1 MCVLPYLWA
10 TYSCQTVKTK
20 EEKEVLEHF
29 AGVVSWCSLT
39 LPSILHALLLQFTM
53 MNMTTFKVV
62 FSEMVEH
69 LVERIQSNYALQI
82 IPNSFLANS
91 TTSATFAGILLTFL
105 LQRMDTM
112 GCTMSTCI

>member
-1 MCVLPYLWA
+1 
-10 TYSCQTVKTK
+10 
-20 EEKEVLEHF
+20 
-29 AGVVSWCSLT
+29 
-39 LPSILHALLLQFTM
+39 M
-53 MNMTTFKVV
+53 MNMVTFKVV
-62 FSEMVEH
+62 FTEMVEH

-112 GCTMSTCI
+112 GCKCVMECKCVTMGCKCVTMECKCHHEM